1 MLVIFDCDGVLV
13 DSEIISAQVLSEC
26 LAEMGIHANQQD
38 VLETYRG
45 KSVAD
50 CIAMITQHLLDDGQ
64 LLDKDSGHDL
74 SAEEKTDRGAAFW
87 RHVQTQT
94 LVACEKSLEPVKGVV
109 PLLEKL
115 QQLQIPFCVASNG
128 KHEKMA
134 MTLVKTNLLHFVE
147 GRVFSFEDVSRGK
160 PWPDLF
166 LHAAKTMNCLPG
178 NTIVIEDSLTGIQA
192 AIAAGMRPLAYC
204 PPNDKGEE
212 NYLLAD
218 MRRLN
223 VEYFFSMDDLLPLIM
238 EKYND
243 RYAC

>member
-26 LAEMGIHANQQD
+26 LAEIGIHTNQHD
-38 VLETYRG
+38 VLEAYRG

-50 CIAMITQHLLDDGQ
+50 CITMITQHLLHEGQ
-64 LLDKDSGHDL
+64 WVDL
-74 SAEEKTDRGAAFW
+74 SDEQKKERGAAFW

-94 LVACEKSLEPVKGVV
+94 LVACEKGLEPVKGVV
-109 PLLEKL
+109 RVLEQL

-134 MTLVKTNLLHFVE
+134 MTLVKTDLLRFVQ
-147 GRVFSFEDVSRGK
+147 GRVFSFEDVGRGK

-166 LHAAKTMNCLPG
+166 LYAAAKMHCLPAH
-178 NTIVIEDSLTGIQA
+178 TIVIEDSLSGIEA

-204 PPNDKGEE
+204 PPNHDGED

-218 MRRLN
+218 IHRMG
-223 VEYFFSMDDLLPLIM
+223 VECFFSMEELIPLIM
-238 EKYND
+238 EQQND
-243 RYAC
+243 RYAS